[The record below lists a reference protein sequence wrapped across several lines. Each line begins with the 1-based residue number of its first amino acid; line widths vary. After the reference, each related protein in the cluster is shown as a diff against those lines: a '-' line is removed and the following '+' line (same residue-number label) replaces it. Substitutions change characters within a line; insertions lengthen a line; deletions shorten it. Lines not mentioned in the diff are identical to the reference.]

1 MPSVTTS
8 SDIRIDHNNLR
19 VSDEARAHEV
29 SKWSVDEVAGW
40 AAKEGFG
47 FYAGALQKHAISGK
61 VLPVLTDANLR
72 EIGFELVGPR
82 IEFQQALKHIQR
94 GARMAQ
100 RNEVLWEADELRLGP
115 CGGVLPWYFPCCCV
129 AQPPAH
135 YKLNH
140 YKLQLSE
147 AVVPCG
153 GLCACLGYS
162 LQTDNLELSE
172 LEDIDVQI
180 THPTCGYGEGIITVT
195 TKEGL
200 SRHLKVNTKEAT
212 DACQK
217 IQMAHEEAELRM
229 TQIQISGAPG
239 QAF

>member
-1 MPSVTTS
+1 MDLFAELDLDDSH
-8 SDIRIDHNNLR
+8 DITKIEFGRALRRIGFVDATD
-19 VSDEARAHEV
+19 SE
-29 SKWSVDEVAGW
+29 VDETWSHLDVDGN
-40 AAKEGFG
+40 G
-47 FYAGALQKHAISGK
+47 
-61 VLPVLTDANLR
+61 R
-72 EIGFELVGPR
+72 
-82 IEFQQALKHIQR
+82 
-94 GARMAQ
+94 
-100 RNEVLWEADELRLGP
+100 
-115 CGGVLPWYFPCCCV
+115 
-129 AQPPAH
+129 
-135 YKLNH
+135 
-140 YKLQLSE
+140 
-147 AVVPCG
+147 
-153 GLCACLGYS
+153 
-162 LQTDNLELSE
+162 LELSE